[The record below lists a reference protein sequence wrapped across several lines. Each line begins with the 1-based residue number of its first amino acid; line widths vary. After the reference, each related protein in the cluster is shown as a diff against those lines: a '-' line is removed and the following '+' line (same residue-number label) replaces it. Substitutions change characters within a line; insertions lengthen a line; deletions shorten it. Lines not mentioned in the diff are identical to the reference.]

1 MSFGG
6 SSLASAVTALW
17 PRTESPGGLFR
28 DNPAAAGFI
37 PRSPGSRVVGDPQRD
52 RECLIKADRGAQ
64 LRLLDL
70 QTIDSALAQLEHRRK
85 TLPEHAEIKALTA
98 AVAATSADLVA
109 AETAVSD
116 LEAEQGRAEAELE
129 PVRERLT
136 RNQTRI
142 ADGTIAD
149 PKALSSM
156 VEEVAHLQRRISDLE
171 DAELEI
177 MEQLESATTRLEGL
191 RIRAGEV
198 DRQLADAVARRDEAV
213 AAIDA
218 QITEQRAEREQLSP
232 LLPGDLLALY
242 DKIGTSHNGVGA
254 AELRQRRCTGCQLE
268 VNAADLG
275 VFAAAADDDVLR
287 CEECSRILVRT
298 ASSGV

>member
-1 MSFGG
+1 M
-6 SSLASAVTALW
+6 
-17 PRTESPGGLFR
+17 
-28 DNPAAAGFI
+28 
-37 PRSPGSRVVGDPQRD
+37 
-52 RECLIKADRGAQ
+52 
-64 LRLLDL
+64 LDV

-85 TLPEHAEIKALTA
+85 SLPEHAEINALTA
-98 AVAATSADLVA
+98 AVATNSADVVA

-116 LEAEQGRAEAELE
+116 LEAEQNRAEAEIQ
-129 PVRERLT
+129 PVRERLN

-177 MEQLESATTRLEGL
+177 MEQLESATSTLERL
-191 RIRAGEV
+191 RVKAGEL
-198 DRQLADAVARRDEAV
+198 DRQLADAVARRDQAV
-213 AAIDA
+213 AAIDV
-218 QITEQRAEREQLSP
+218 QVDEQRAEREELSP
-232 LLPGDLLALY
+232 LLPADLLALY
-242 DKIGTSHNGVGA
+242 DKIGKSHNGVGA

-268 VNAADLG
+268 VNAADLR

-298 ASSGV
+298 ASSSL

>member
-1 MSFGG
+1 M
-6 SSLASAVTALW
+6 
-17 PRTESPGGLFR
+17 
-28 DNPAAAGFI
+28 
-37 PRSPGSRVVGDPQRD
+37 
-52 RECLIKADRGAQ
+52 
-64 LRLLDL
+64 LDV

-85 TLPEHAEIKALTA
+85 SLPEHAEINALTA
-98 AVAATSADLVA
+98 AVARNSADLVA

-116 LEAEQGRAEAELE
+116 LEAEQNRAEAEIQ
-129 PVRERLT
+129 PVRERLN

-177 MEQLESATTRLEGL
+177 MEQLESATSTLERL
-191 RIRAGEV
+191 RVKAGEL
-198 DRQLADAVARRDEAV
+198 DRQLADAVARRDQAV
-213 AAIDA
+213 AAIDV
-218 QITEQRAEREQLSP
+218 QVDEQRAEREELSP
-232 LLPGDLLALY
+232 LLPADLLALY
-242 DKIGTSHNGVGA
+242 DKIGKSHNGVGA

-268 VNAADLG
+268 VNAADLR

-298 ASSGV
+298 ASSSL

>member
-1 MSFGG
+1 M
-6 SSLASAVTALW
+6 
-17 PRTESPGGLFR
+17 
-28 DNPAAAGFI
+28 
-37 PRSPGSRVVGDPQRD
+37 
-52 RECLIKADRGAQ
+52 
-64 LRLLDL
+64 LDV

-85 TLPEHAEIKALTA
+85 SLPEHAEIKALTG
-98 AVAATSADLVA
+98 AVATNSADVVA

-116 LEAEQGRAEAELE
+116 LEAEQNRAEAEIQ
-129 PVRERLT
+129 PVRERLN

-177 MEQLESATTRLEGL
+177 MEQLESATSTLERL
-191 RIRAGEV
+191 RVRAGEL
-198 DRQLADAVARRDEAV
+198 DRQLADAVARRDQAV
-213 AAIDA
+213 AAIDV
-218 QITEQRAEREQLSP
+218 QVDQQRAEREELSP
-232 LLPGDLLALY
+232 LLPADLLALY
-242 DKIGTSHNGVGA
+242 DKIGKSHNGVGA

-268 VNAADLG
+268 VNAADLR

-298 ASSGV
+298 ASSSL

>member
-1 MSFGG
+1 M
-6 SSLASAVTALW
+6 
-17 PRTESPGGLFR
+17 
-28 DNPAAAGFI
+28 
-37 PRSPGSRVVGDPQRD
+37 
-52 RECLIKADRGAQ
+52 
-64 LRLLDL
+64 LDV

-85 TLPEHAEIKALTA
+85 SLPEHAEIKALTA
-98 AVAATSADLVA
+98 AVATNSADVVA

-116 LEAEQGRAEAELE
+116 LEAEQNRAEAEIQ
-129 PVRERLT
+129 PVRERLN

-177 MEQLESATTRLEGL
+177 MEQLESATSTLERL
-191 RIRAGEV
+191 RVKAGEL
-198 DRQLADAVARRDEAV
+198 DRQLADAVARRDQAV
-213 AAIDA
+213 AAIDV
-218 QITEQRAEREQLSP
+218 QVDEQRAEREELSP
-232 LLPGDLLALY
+232 LLPADLLALY
-242 DKIGTSHNGVGA
+242 DKIGKSHNGVGA

-268 VNAADLG
+268 VNAADLR

-298 ASSGV
+298 ASSSL

>member
-1 MSFGG
+1 M
-6 SSLASAVTALW
+6 
-17 PRTESPGGLFR
+17 
-28 DNPAAAGFI
+28 
-37 PRSPGSRVVGDPQRD
+37 
-52 RECLIKADRGAQ
+52 
-64 LRLLDL
+64 LDV

-85 TLPEHAEIKALTA
+85 SLPEHAEINALTA
-98 AVAATSADLVA
+98 AVARNSADLVA

-116 LEAEQGRAEAELE
+116 LEAEQNRAEAEIQ
-129 PVRERLT
+129 PVRERLN

-177 MEQLESATTRLEGL
+177 MEQLESATSTLERL
-191 RIRAGEV
+191 RVKAGEL
-198 DRQLADAVARRDEAV
+198 DQQLADAVARRDRAL
-213 AAIDA
+213 AAIEVQVD
-218 QITEQRAEREQLSP
+218 EQRAEREELSP
-232 LLPGDLLALY
+232 LLPADLLALY
-242 DKIGTSHNGVGA
+242 DKIGKSHNGVGA

-268 VNAADLG
+268 VNAADLR

-298 ASSGV
+298 ASSSL

>member
-1 MSFGG
+1 M
-6 SSLASAVTALW
+6 
-17 PRTESPGGLFR
+17 
-28 DNPAAAGFI
+28 
-37 PRSPGSRVVGDPQRD
+37 
-52 RECLIKADRGAQ
+52 
-64 LRLLDL
+64 LDV

-85 TLPEHAEIKALTA
+85 SLPEHAEINALTA
-98 AVAATSADLVA
+98 AVARNSADLVA

-116 LEAEQGRAEAELE
+116 LEAEQNRAEAEIQ
-129 PVRERLT
+129 PVRERLN

-177 MEQLESATTRLEGL
+177 MEQLESATSTLERL
-191 RIRAGEV
+191 RVRAGEL
-198 DRQLADAVARRDEAV
+198 DRQLADAVARRDRAV
-213 AAIDA
+213 TAIAAQVD
-218 QITEQRAEREQLSP
+218 EQRAEREELSP
-232 LLPGDLLALY
+232 LLPADLLALY
-242 DKIGTSHNGVGA
+242 DKIGKSHNGVGA

-268 VNAADLG
+268 VNAADLR

-298 ASSGV
+298 ASSSL

>member
-70 QTIDSALAQLEHRRK
+70 QTIDSALAQLGHRRK
-85 TLPEHAEIKALTA
+85 TLPEQAEIKALTA

-129 PVRERLT
+129 PVRERLS

-177 MEQLESATTRLEGL
+177 MEQLES
-191 RIRAGEV
+191 
-198 DRQLADAVARRDEAV
+198 
-213 AAIDA
+213 
-218 QITEQRAEREQLSP
+218 
-232 LLPGDLLALY
+232 
-242 DKIGTSHNGVGA
+242 
-254 AELRQRRCTGCQLE
+254 
-268 VNAADLG
+268 
-275 VFAAAADDDVLR
+275 
-287 CEECSRILVRT
+287 
-298 ASSGV
+298 

>member
-1 MSFGG
+1 M
-6 SSLASAVTALW
+6 
-17 PRTESPGGLFR
+17 
-28 DNPAAAGFI
+28 
-37 PRSPGSRVVGDPQRD
+37 
-52 RECLIKADRGAQ
+52 
-64 LRLLDL
+64 LDV

-85 TLPEHAEIKALTA
+85 SLPEHAEINALTA
-98 AVAATSADLVA
+98 AVARNSADLVA

-116 LEAEQGRAEAELE
+116 LEAEQNRAEAEIQ
-129 PVRERLT
+129 PVRERLN

-177 MEQLESATTRLEGL
+177 MEQLESATSTLERL
-191 RIRAGEV
+191 RVKAGEL
-198 DRQLADAVARRDEAV
+198 DRQLADAVARRDQAV
-213 AAIDA
+213 AAIDV
-218 QITEQRAEREQLSP
+218 QVDQQRAEREELSP
-232 LLPGDLLALY
+232 LLPADLLALY
-242 DKIGTSHNGVGA
+242 DKIGKSHNGVGA

-268 VNAADLG
+268 VNAADLR

-298 ASSGV
+298 ASSSL

>member
-1 MSFGG
+1 M
-6 SSLASAVTALW
+6 
-17 PRTESPGGLFR
+17 
-28 DNPAAAGFI
+28 
-37 PRSPGSRVVGDPQRD
+37 
-52 RECLIKADRGAQ
+52 
-64 LRLLDL
+64 LDV

-85 TLPEHAEIKALTA
+85 SLPEHAEINALTA
-98 AVAATSADLVA
+98 AVARNSADLVA

-116 LEAEQGRAEAELE
+116 LEAEQNRAEAEIQ
-129 PVRERLT
+129 PVRERLN

-177 MEQLESATTRLEGL
+177 MEQLESATSTLERL
-191 RIRAGEV
+191 RVRAGEL
-198 DRQLADAVARRDEAV
+198 DRQLADAVARRDQAV
-213 AAIDA
+213 AAIDV
-218 QITEQRAEREQLSP
+218 QVDEQRAERDELSP
-232 LLPGDLLALY
+232 LLPADLLALY
-242 DKIGTSHNGVGA
+242 DKIGKSHNGVGA

-268 VNAADLG
+268 VNAADLR

-298 ASSGV
+298 ASSSL

>member
-1 MSFGG
+1 
-6 SSLASAVTALW
+6 
-17 PRTESPGGLFR
+17 
-28 DNPAAAGFI
+28 
-37 PRSPGSRVVGDPQRD
+37 
-52 RECLIKADRGAQ
+52 
-64 LRLLDL
+64 LLDL
-70 QTIDSALAQLEHRRK
+70 QAIDSALAQLVHRRK
-85 TLPEHAEIKALTA
+85 TLPEHAEINQLTA
-98 AVAATSADLVA
+98 AVAATSADLVR

-116 LEAEQGRAEAELE
+116 LEGEQSRAEAELE
-129 PVRERLT
+129 PVRQRLS

-156 VEEVAHLQRRISDLE
+156 IEEVAHLQGRISDLE

-177 MEQLESATTRLEGL
+177 MEQLESATTTLEQL
-191 RIRAGEV
+191 RARAGQL
-198 DRQLADAVARRDEAV
+198 DQQLAEAVARRDEAV

-218 QITEQRAEREQLSP
+218 KISEQRTEREQLSP
-232 LLPGDLLALY
+232 LLPADLLALY
-242 DKIGTSHNGVGA
+242 NRIGTSHNGIGA

-298 ASSGV
+298 AASGL

>member
-1 MSFGG
+1 M
-6 SSLASAVTALW
+6 
-17 PRTESPGGLFR
+17 
-28 DNPAAAGFI
+28 
-37 PRSPGSRVVGDPQRD
+37 
-52 RECLIKADRGAQ
+52 
-64 LRLLDL
+64 LDL
-70 QTIDSALAQLEHRRK
+70 QTVDSALAQLEHRRR
-85 TLPEHAEIKALTA
+85 TLPEHAEINALNG
-98 AVAATSADLVA
+98 AVAAIAADLVS

-116 LEAEQGRAEAELE
+116 LEAEQGRAEVELE
-129 PVRERLT
+129 PVRERLR
-136 RNQTRI
+136 RNQRRI

-177 MEQLESATTRLEGL
+177 MEQVESATSTLERL
-191 RIRAGEV
+191 RIRAGEL
-198 DRQLADAVARRDEAV
+198 DQRLADAVARRDQAV
-213 AAIDA
+213 GAIDA
-218 QITEQRAEREQLSP
+218 KVTEQRAERDQLSP
-232 LLPGDLLALY
+232 LLPADLVALY

-298 ASSGV
+298 ATSGL

>member
-1 MSFGG
+1 M
-6 SSLASAVTALW
+6 
-17 PRTESPGGLFR
+17 
-28 DNPAAAGFI
+28 
-37 PRSPGSRVVGDPQRD
+37 
-52 RECLIKADRGAQ
+52 
-64 LRLLDL
+64 LDV

-85 TLPEHAEIKALTA
+85 SLPEHAEINALTA
-98 AVAATSADLVA
+98 AVARNSADLVA

-116 LEAEQGRAEAELE
+116 LEAEQNRAEAEIQ
-129 PVRERLT
+129 PVRERLN

-177 MEQLESATTRLEGL
+177 MEQLESATSTLERL
-191 RIRAGEV
+191 RVRAGEL
-198 DRQLADAVARRDEAV
+198 DRQLADAVARRDQAV
-213 AAIDA
+213 AAIDV
-218 QITEQRAEREQLSP
+218 QVDQQRAEREELSP
-232 LLPGDLLALY
+232 LLPADLLALY
-242 DKIGTSHNGVGA
+242 DKIGKSHNGVGA

-268 VNAADLG
+268 VNAADLR

-298 ASSGV
+298 ASSSL

>member
-1 MSFGG
+1 
-6 SSLASAVTALW
+6 
-17 PRTESPGGLFR
+17 
-28 DNPAAAGFI
+28 
-37 PRSPGSRVVGDPQRD
+37 
-52 RECLIKADRGAQ
+52 
-64 LRLLDL
+64 LLDV

-85 TLPEHAEIKALTA
+85 TLPEHAEINALTA
-98 AVAATSADLVA
+98 AVATNSADLVA

-116 LEAEQGRAEAELE
+116 LEAEQNRAEAEIQ
-129 PVRERLT
+129 PVRERLN

-177 MEQLESATTRLEGL
+177 MEQLESATTALQRLRLKASEL
-191 RIRAGEV
+191 
-198 DRQLADAVARRDEAV
+198 DQQLADAVARRDRAV
-213 AAIDA
+213 TAIAAQVD
-218 QITEQRAEREQLSP
+218 EQRTEREELSP
-232 LLPGDLLALY
+232 LLPAELLALY
-242 DKIGTSHNGVGA
+242 DKIGRSHNGVGA

-268 VNAADLG
+268 VNAADLR

-298 ASSGV
+298 ASSGL